1 MKFPLEVYLEDTS
14 KDQVNGLRVAI
25 AKDNRALKALK
36 AGGYVVEKPKA
47 EKEPKETKE
56 PKPKSKASK

>member
-47 EKEPKETKE
+47 EKEPKE